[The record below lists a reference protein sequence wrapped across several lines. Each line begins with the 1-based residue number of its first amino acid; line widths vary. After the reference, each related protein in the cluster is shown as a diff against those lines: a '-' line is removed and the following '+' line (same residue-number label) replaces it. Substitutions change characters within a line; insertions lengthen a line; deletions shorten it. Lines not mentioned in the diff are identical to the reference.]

1 MVSKQPRKQRKARY
15 NAPLHVRQKYMGARL
30 SEELSKEYGT
40 RSAAVIKGDTVKVMR
55 GDFKDTEGKVQ
66 AVSLKDGTISVDGVI
81 STKVDGTEV
90 PRPIYPSNVMITKLE
105 TKDGRRASSLSL
117 IHISEPTRLGM
128 SSYAV

>member
-15 NAPLHVRQKYMGARL
+15 NAPLHIRQKFMGARL

-55 GDFKDTEGKVQ
+55 GDFKGTEGKVQ
-66 AVSLKDGTISVDGVI
+66 EVFLKDCKISVDGVI

-90 PRPIYPSNVMITKLE
+90 QRPIYPSNVMITKLE
-105 TKDGRRASSLSL
+105 LKDERRAKS
-117 IHISEPTRLGM
+117 IKK
-128 SSYAV
+128 

>member
-15 NAPLHVRQKYMGARL
+15 NAPLHVRQKFMGARL
-30 SEELSKEYGT
+30 SEDLSKEYGT
-40 RSAAVIKGDTVKVMR
+40 RSAPVIKGDTVKVMR
-55 GDFKDTEGKVQ
+55 GDFKGTEGKVQ

-105 TKDGRRASSLSL
+105 LKDERREKS
-117 IHISEPTRLGM
+117 IKK
-128 SSYAV
+128 

>member
-15 NAPLHVRQKYMGARL
+15 NAPLHIRQKFMGARL

-40 RSAAVIKGDTVKVMR
+40 RSAAVVKGDTVKVMR

-66 AVSLKDGTISVDGVI
+66 VVSLKDGKISVDGVI

-105 TKDGRRASSLSL
+105 LKDERREKS
-117 IHISEPTRLGM
+117 IKK
-128 SSYAV
+128 

>member
-15 NAPLHVRQKYMGARL
+15 NAPLHVRQKFMGARL

-40 RSAAVIKGDTVKVMR
+40 RSAAVITGDTVKVMR
-55 GDFKDTEGKVQ
+55 GDFKGTEGKVQ
-66 AVSLKDGTISVDGVI
+66 SVSLKDGTISVDGVI

-105 TKDGRRASSLSL
+105 LKDGRRASS
-117 IHISEPTRLGM
+117 IKK
-128 SSYAV
+128 

>member
-15 NAPLHVRQKYMGARL
+15 NAPLHIRQKFMGARL
-30 SEELSKEYGT
+30 SEDLTKEYGT
-40 RSAAVIKGDTVKVMR
+40 RSAPVIKGDTVKVMR
-55 GDFKDTEGKVQ
+55 GDFKGTEGKVQ

-105 TKDGRRASSLSL
+105 LKDERREKS
-117 IHISEPTRLGM
+117 IKK
-128 SSYAV
+128 